1 MTTILTDSGEF
12 SVAARDGLWLS
23 AADAEAATGWSLK
36 PEGMCRD
43 DVCVPLPPQMA
54 RDGSVDLAAFWGHLG
69 NPVVHDTARETF
81 VLGTGA
87 EMRNASLATLEAPDF
102 ELPDLDGT
110 PHRLM
115 DLRGRKVFL
124 TTWASW

>member
-1 MTTILTDSGEF
+1 MTTILTESGEI
-12 SVAARDGLWLS
+12 SVAAHDGLWLA

-43 DVCVPLPPQMA
+43 DVCVPLPSRMA
-54 RDGSVDLAAFWGHLG
+54 RHGEVDLAAFWDQLG
-69 NPVVHDTARETF
+69 NPVVHDAARETF

-87 EMRNASLATLEAPDF
+87 EMRNASLATLAAPDF
-102 ELPDLDGT
+102 ALPDLDGT
-110 PHRLM
+110 PHRLAE
-115 DLRGRKVFL
+115 LRGRKVFL

>member
-1 MTTILTDSGEF
+1 MTIILTDTGEM
-12 SVAARDGLWLS
+12 SVAARDGLWLA

-36 PEGMCRD
+36 PEGMCQD
-43 DVCVPLPPQMA
+43 DICVPLPAQMA
-54 RDGSVDLAAFWGHLG
+54 RDGSVDLAAFWRHLR
-69 NPVVHDTARETF
+69 NPVVHDAARETF

-87 EMRNASLATLEAPDF
+87 DARNASLATLTAPDF

-110 PHRLM
+110 SHRLA
-115 DLRGRKVFL
+115 DLRGNKVFL